1 MNRSEHA
8 FVIGGGPAGLVA
20 AIALRHKGLR
30 VTVADGGD
38 APSDKACG
46 EGILPEGLVALERL
60 GVALDWSAGRVFRG
74 IRFVRGETVA
84 QAEFGGSAGLGMR
97 ILDDTEQPFQ
107 GDLVTRHILL
117 DKDMTRGFA
126 ADVGLFQDRADPP
139 ERGGE
144 LGWIVGAD
152 GFHSRV
158 RNWARLGSGKSPG
171 VRFAFRQHFAC
182 APWTDC
188 VEVHWAEK
196 AQLYVTPVSPDEVG
210 VVVLSHNPKLRLHD
224 ALPLFPNIC
233 AQLAGREATTVERGA
248 VTGNLVLPRVTNG
261 CVALI
266 GDASGTVDAIT
277 GEGMSLAF
285 LQAEALAEAIAQE
298 TLAGYEA
305 AHARLRRRP
314 ILMAR
319 ALLAME
325 NRTWAQERVVRIFAS
340 EPQLF
345 QRILSGHTGKGST
358 FSLASAGARLGWRLL
373 AA

>member
-20 AIALRHKGLR
+20 AIALRGKGLR
-30 VTVADGGD
+30 VTVADGGE

-46 EGILPEGLVALERL
+46 EGILPEGLAALERL
-60 GVALDWSAGRVFRG
+60 GVALDWSAGRAFRG
-74 IRFVRGETVA
+74 IRFVKGETVA
-84 QAEFGGSAGLGMR
+84 QAEFDGSAGLGMR
-97 ILDDTEQPFQ
+97 RIELHRQLIRAAQDSGVAILWRTVVTGIAEN
-107 GDLVTRHILL
+107 LVSASS
-117 DKDMTRGFA
+117 GNFA
-126 ADVGLFQDRADPP
+126 AD
-139 ERGGE
+139 
-144 LGWIVGAD
+144 WIIGAD
-152 GFHSRV
+152 GFRSLARD
-158 RNWARLGSGKSPG
+158 WAGLESKTSPS

-182 APWTDC
+182 APWADC

-196 AQLYVTPVSPDEVG
+196 AQLYVTPVSANEVG
-210 VVVLSHNPKLRLHD
+210 VVALSRNPKFRLRG
-224 ALPLFPNIC
+224 ALSFFPSVSARLVHC
-233 AQLAGREATTVERGA
+233 EATTAERGA
-248 VTGNLVLPRVTNG
+248 VTGNLVLPRVTRG
-261 CVALI
+261 RLALI

-285 LQAEALAEAIAQE
+285 QQAEALAEAIAHQN
-298 TLAGYEA
+298 LAQYEA
-305 AHARLRRRP
+305 AHARLHRRP

-325 NRTWAQERVVRIFAS
+325 NRSWAQERVVRIFAS

-345 QRILSGHTGKGST
+345 QKMLSGHTGESST

>member
-20 AIALRHKGLR
+20 AIALRRKGLR

-46 EGILPEGLVALERL
+46 EGILPEGLAALERL

-74 IRFVRGETVA
+74 IRFVKGETVA

-97 ILDDTEQPFQ
+97 RIELHRQLIRAAENSGAVILRRTVVTGVAEN
-107 GDLVTRHILL
+107 LVSASSGNFT
-117 DKDMTRGFA
+117 
-126 ADVGLFQDRADPP
+126 AD
-139 ERGGE
+139 
-144 LGWIVGAD
+144 WIIGAD
-152 GFHSRV
+152 GLRSLVRDWTGLESR
-158 RNWARLGSGKSPG
+158 NSPS

-196 AQLYVTPVSPDEVG
+196 AQLYVTPVSANEVG
-210 VVVLSHNPKLRLHD
+210 VVVLSRNPKLRLRD
-224 ALPLFPNIC
+224 ALSFFPSVSARLVYC
-233 AQLAGREATTVERGA
+233 EPTTAERGT
-248 VTGNLVLPRVTNG
+248 VTGNLVLPRVTRG
-261 CVALI
+261 DTALI

-285 LQAEALAEAIAQE
+285 LQAEALAEAIAHENFAEYE
-298 TLAGYEA
+298 T

-345 QRILSGHTGKGST
+345 QRMLSAHAGDAST